1 MPEDLQFDG
10 IVWELDETQNPDRY
24 PNGIFKLTYKP
35 QPETPDDTAKN
46 YMSVTG
52 KINMRAKSFGSAAD
66 PTRKNADVT
75 NQLRSKYLED
85 LRDLARKLCD
95 GKIDDRKALEEYGL
109 LSGMYAAQSNEIAQR
124 EAATVGMEDFSDD
137 SDSGTWSLKL
147 NQLQPGAT
155 PEQTALFI
163 EIQRAY
169 DVVDIVMDRRQTFHN
184 KVTGIRSGGLE
195 AATIRKSQIV
205 RKNYVHQLKEIA
217 EEGLLSRE
225 LTGYAVRKLDLF
237 KEAFVQREADRVKN
251 QHVKALGAWVLVFA
265 ATLLVLVALL
275 EVLVLNWDSIEVTT
289 TRDGIPTKLAAQ
301 VWNIREFLFLA
312 IGASVGA
319 WMSFTLRKVE
329 LGFDELILLEPDRLN
344 PSARIIFVIILTL
357 VVGGVLQLGW
367 VSVSFAEGKQLKPS
381 EGPGQAMLLG
391 ILCGIAERS
400 LSGAVVGRA
409 QSVSRVIQPKTA
421 MKGSHG

>member
-1 MPEDLQFDG
+1 MPEDLQFDKT
-10 IVWELDETQNPDRY
+10 VWALDETLSADKY

-35 QPETPDDTAKN
+35 LPETSADSAQGYK
-46 YMSVTG
+46 SVTG
-52 KINMRAKSFGSAAD
+52 KINEKAKSFGMAAD
-66 PTRKNADVT
+66 PTTKNADVT
-75 NQLRSKYLED
+75 NQLRAKYLID
-85 LRDLARKLCD
+85 LLDLARKLCD
-95 GKIDDRKALEEYGL
+95 GQVDDRKALEEYGL
-109 LSGMYAAQSNEIAQR
+109 ISGMYAAQSNEIAQR
-124 EAATVGMEDFSDD
+124 EAATVGMDD
-137 SDSGTWSLKL
+137 HSEVADSGTWSLKL

-169 DVVDIVMDRRQTFHN
+169 DVVDIVMDRRQTRQN
-184 KVTGIRSGGLE
+184 KVTSVRLDGL
-195 AATIRKSQIV
+195 AAAASRKSQIV

-251 QHVKALGAWVLVFA
+251 QHVKALGAWVVFFAAVLLLLAVLLEVVVWNWGA
-265 ATLLVLVALL
+265 ATLATV
-275 EVLVLNWDSIEVTT
+275 
-289 TRDGIPTKLAAQ
+289 RDDAPTIYAKLAGDTQ
-301 VWNIREFLFLA
+301 NFLFLA

-357 VVGGVLQLGW
+357 VVGGILQLGW
-367 VSVSFAEGKQLKPS
+367 LSISFADGKGLTPDD
-381 EGPGQAMLLG
+381 GPGPAMLLG
-391 ILCGIAERS
+391 ILCGIAERT

-409 QSVSRVIQPKTA
+409 DSVSSVIQPTKST
-421 MKGSHG
+421 KGDQ